1 MGCTLLRS
9 PCVRDLSLG
18 ISLFLAANAERS
30 QRRKV
35 FYSQSQVRGSLSR
48 NRNLGT
54 SQLMM
59 CPASLHFVGMIL
71 SDVPPDEHPEIAYV
85 CIVSEDIWPTATRIS
100 LPFDPKLQL
109 AFARSPTITLQV
121 YKRSNITSAI
131 KYVWAFFSPSQV
143 GRQYS

>member
-1 MGCTLLRS
+1 
-9 PCVRDLSLG
+9 
-18 ISLFLAANAERS
+18 
-30 QRRKV
+30 
-35 FYSQSQVRGSLSR
+35 
-48 NRNLGT
+48 
-54 SQLMM
+54 M

-71 SDVPPDEHPEIAYV
+71 SDVPPDEHPQIAYV

-143 GRQYS
+143 GRPILLIENADLGKPRLQSRTKFPFTVRTNGVTVFLAQLAAGRCLKILKYYRL